1 MLVIDVGNTNIKS
14 AVWNGHRLIDCG
26 SFVTLGADIENDFE
40 SAWLTHT
47 SLISKVMVSNVAAS
61 QVRDRIKR
69 FCKTYLD
76 ITPEFVVPQKTCM
89 GMSTRYQRPDALGV
103 DRWLASLAAW
113 TLSRGSV
120 CVVDV
125 GTALTVDVVVADG
138 EHVGGLIAPGPDM
151 LKASLVSGTAGIEI
165 DQFGAADR
173 FGINTVEAISLG
185 CRSALKGVLRE
196 VEQQLDML
204 GISETTSWYLTGG
217 AGEVV
222 KELIPNKHIDNPR
235 LVLEGLVALGL
246 YVD

>member
-1 MLVIDVGNTNIKS
+1 MSRLVKCVTGLNGSAKHIWILLRNLWSHKKYVWECPLDTN
-14 AVWNGHRLIDCG
+14 
-26 SFVTLGADIENDFE
+26 
-40 SAWLTHT
+40 
-47 SLISKVMVSNVAAS
+47 
-61 QVRDRIKR
+61 VR
-69 FCKTYLD
+69 
-76 ITPEFVVPQKTCM
+76 
-89 GMSTRYQRPDALGV
+89 DALGV

-125 GTALTVDVVVADG
+125 GTALTVDVVVANG

-165 DQFGAADR
+165 DQFSAADR

-217 AGEVV
+217 AADVV

-246 YVD
+246 HVD

>member
-26 SFVTLGADIENDFE
+26 SFATLGTDIENDFE
-40 SAWLTHT
+40 SCWLTHT

>member
-14 AVWNGHRLIDCG
+14 AVWDGHQLIDCG
-26 SFVTLGADIENDFE
+26 SFGTLGSDIENDFE
-40 SAWLTHT
+40 SCWLPHT
-47 SLISKVMVSNVAAS
+47 SLIGKVMVSNVATS
-61 QVRDRIKR
+61 QVHDMIKR

-76 ITPEFVVPQKTCM
+76 IVPEFVVPQKAWM
-89 GMSTRYQRPDALGV
+89 GMSTRYQHPSTLGV

-125 GTALTVDVVVADG
+125 GTALTVDVVVANG

-151 LKASLVSGTAGIEI
+151 LKASLVLGTAGLEI
-165 DQFGAADR
+165 DQFSPIDR

-204 GISETTSWYLTGG
+204 GISETTSWHLTGG
-217 AGEVV
+217 AADTVRG
-222 KELIPNKHIDNPR
+222 LIPNKHIDSPR
-235 LVLEGLVALGL
+235 LVLEGLVVLGL
-246 YVD
+246 HVD

>member
-14 AVWNGHRLIDCG
+14 AVWDGYRLIDCS
-26 SFVTLGADIENDFE
+26 SFSTLNGDIENDFE
-40 SAWLTHT
+40 SCWLTHT
-47 SLISKVMVSNVAAS
+47 SLIRKVLVSNVAAS
-61 QVRDRIKR
+61 QVCDRIKQ

-76 ITPEFVVPQKTCM
+76 ITPEFVVPQKAWM
-89 GMSTRYQRPDALGV
+89 GMSTRYQHPGTLGV

-125 GTALTVDVVVADG
+125 GTALTVDVVVANG

-151 LKASLVSGTAGIEI
+151 LKASLVLGTAGLEI
-165 DQFGAADR
+165 AQFSAIDR

-185 CRSALKGVLRE
+185 CHSALRGVLRE

-217 AGEVV
+217 AADTVRG
-222 KELIPNKHIDNPR
+222 LIPNKHIDSPR

-246 YVD
+246 HVD